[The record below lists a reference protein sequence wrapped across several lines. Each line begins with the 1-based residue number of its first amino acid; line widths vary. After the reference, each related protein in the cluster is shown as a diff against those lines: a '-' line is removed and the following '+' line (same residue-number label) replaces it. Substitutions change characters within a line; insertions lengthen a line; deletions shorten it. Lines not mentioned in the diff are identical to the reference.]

1 MSADALPVEIDSSSG
16 KPIALLTLEQGDAPV
31 VVMNEALLRRLDAAL
46 AELPD
51 EAQGLVI
58 RSASERAFVAGAD
71 LRSIVDL
78 DDDALSRYLAYGQEV
93 FGKIADLPYPTA
105 AAINGAALG
114 GGLEL
119 AMHCDGL
126 IAAPAASG
134 KPYPVGLPEAS
145 LGICPGWG
153 GSNLLPARVDPAE
166 GFRRACTGEPMKFD
180 EAAEAGLFDD
190 VAAEASELVRS
201 AVSWVALREGIGRDP
216 QDAEP
221 LRWVGRPDGRAGVQ
235 EALDSVRPDLPETAA
250 AAAVADCVDAGL
262 TEGWKPALRREI
274 EHLVGLRST
283 ETARSAIEAFFSKS
297 KK

>member
-1 MSADALPVEIDSSSG
+1 MTATALPLETDTNSG
-16 KPIALLTLEQGDAPV
+16 RNIVLLTLEQGDAPV
-31 VVMNEALLRRLDAAL
+31 VVMNESLLQRLDATL
-46 AELPD
+46 AELPED
-51 EAQGLVI
+51 AQGLVI
-58 RSASERAFVAGAD
+58 RSASERAFIAGAD

-78 DDDALSRYLAYGQEV
+78 SDDALARYLAYGQEV
-93 FGKIADLPYPTA
+93 FGKIAELPYPTA

-153 GSNLLPARVDPAE
+153 GSNLLPARVDPGE
-166 GFRRACTGEPMKFD
+166 GIRRACTGEPMKFD

-190 VAAEASELVRS
+190 VAVEASELIGA
-201 AVSWVALREGIGRDP
+201 AVSWVSMRDGIGRDP

-221 LRWVGRPDGRAGVQ
+221 LRWIGRPDIRAGVQ
-235 EALDSVRPDLPETAA
+235 EALDSVRADLPETAA

-262 TEGWKPALRREI
+262 LEGWTPALRREI
-274 EHLVGLRST
+274 EHLVELRST
-283 ETARSAIEAFFSKS
+283 QTAKDAIEAFFSKS
-297 KK
+297 KG